1 MMITASMKDDKKEK
15 AAQAIARAKAWA
27 EKRRNPKVD
36 SSSGRRWDNLQQQQ
50 QQQQQRDVQ
59 KVAILKEMLMKESKV
74 LVETKMRMKLIEA
87 ELKKYE

>member
-1 MMITASMKDDKKEK
+1 MIKKEK

-27 EKRRNPKVD
+27 AKQRNPKVD
-36 SSSGRRWDNLQQQQ
+36 SSSGRRWDKLQ

-87 ELKKYE
+87 ELKKYDEM